1 MPTDRPSPGAP
12 PRVLA
17 PPPEPPDA
25 PLERHLRLESALLDV
40 SRWLLGRG
48 EADLGAVLGRVGEAT
63 GARHAYLAVIDPS
76 GATGRTITWQRPAPG
91 EAVDVRRAIRAEDP
105 ARQAVVVGVLSAR
118 DELYGHLGFEYE
130 AGTRRWATADQ
141 RALDVLGS
149 LLAAYFERT
158 FAERA
163 LEAREARHRAFVE
176 AISEGILFLA
186 IDPPLDPSASAEAQA
201 ERLLGG
207 RVDECNRVMAEFL
220 GHRSADV
227 LVGHALGPLAPRLDA
242 SLVRAFVDGGYH
254 LHHREHVTPLADGST
269 RHFLINAVGLR
280 AGGRLTGVWVTS
292 NEVTERVAL
301 ERKTVALLEA
311 QQQRLGQD
319 LHDGVGQLLTG
330 IRMLSQSLADRAAPG
345 ERLPGRI
352 AAYAEQAT
360 DRIREIYRGLTPV
373 QLFAEGLAVAL
384 DQLAEATGALPGV
397 ACTFEHETDA
407 EENGRAGALG
417 HESMLHLYRV
427 AQESTNNALKHARA
441 RHIRIALRERAGT
454 AELEVR
460 DDGRGFDV
468 EAAREAS
475 LGLSSMRYRAQALG
489 GRLDLASAPGTGTV
503 VRCTV
508 PQR

>member
-1 MPTDRPSPGAP
+1 M
-12 PRVLA
+12 
-17 PPPEPPDA
+17 
-25 PLERHLRLESALLDV
+25 
-40 SRWLLGRG
+40 
-48 EADLGAVLGRVGEAT
+48 
-63 GARHAYLAVIDPS
+63 
-76 GATGRTITWQRPAPG
+76 
-91 EAVDVRRAIRAEDP
+91 
-105 ARQAVVVGVLSAR
+105 
-118 DELYGHLGFEYE
+118 
-130 AGTRRWATADQ
+130 
-141 RALDVLGS
+141 
-149 LLAAYFERT
+149 
-158 FAERA
+158 
-163 LEAREARHRAFVE
+163 
-176 AISEGILFLA
+176 
-186 IDPPLDPSASAEAQA
+186 
-201 ERLLGG
+201 
-207 RVDECNRVMAEFL
+207 
-220 GHRSADV
+220 
-227 LVGHALGPLAPRLDA
+227 
-242 SLVRAFVDGGYH
+242 
-254 LHHREHVTPLADGST
+254 TPLADGST
-269 RHFLINAVGLR
+269 RHFLINAVGLH
-280 AGGRLTGVWVTS
+280 ADGRLTGVWVTS

-330 IRMLSQSLADRAAPG
+330 IRMLSQSLADRAAPS

-407 EENGRAGALG
+407 AENGRAGALG

-468 EAAREAS
+468 EAVREAS